1 MGDDPS
7 RPSFARMSSFV
18 KTMAPVV
25 GARASHPPGV
35 EVAPSFQRVY
45 DECFAMVWRALRRLG
60 VSEAAVADA
69 AQDVFLKVHTSLAG
83 FEGRSSVRS
92 WVFGIAV
99 NVARDHRRRA
109 RSWARV
115 EPRFSELPAAPPAT
129 PDDAAACSEALRL
142 LDSVLDELDD
152 DRRAVLV
159 LAEWEE
165 MTAPEIA
172 AALGVNVNTVYT
184 RLRAAR
190 ADFDAALARRERRGR

>member
-1 MGDDPS
+1 
-7 RPSFARMSSFV
+7 MSSLV
-18 KTMAPVV
+18 KPMSA
-25 GARASHPPGV
+25 AL
-35 EVAPSFQRVY
+35 VAPDTPPLGDEAARFRSVY
-45 DECFAMVWRALRRLG
+45 DACFPMVWRALRRLG
-60 VSEAAVADA
+60 VPEAAVADA
-69 AQDVFLKVHTSLAG
+69 AQDVFLKVHCNLAT

-92 WVFGIAV
+92 WVFGIAI
-99 NVARDHRRRA
+99 NVAREHRRRT

-115 EPRFSELPAAPPAT
+115 EPRITELPTPPAAG
-129 PDDAAACSEALRL
+129 PDDAVACNEALRL

-172 AALGVNVNTVYT
+172 AALHVNVNTVYT

-190 ADFDAALARRERRGR
+190 ADFDAALARRARRTP